1 MSDATKFCAL
11 TNIESISRGG
21 ALSFN
26 KIDVSGFHNYITL
39 SGVEKGQTPTA
50 ITKAKDYALVYELYW
65 NLKSFVHGGTDSI
78 GNSVSSSDATRTYKC
93 VNTDG
98 SINSSGSE
106 EPKDRILTAAAAEG
120 IIGFSNAK
128 ANTQIRQSNNT
139 NFLRLYNGSTSDEA
153 NFFGY
158 SLDGNTN
165 VFSGGPFIEITQA
178 ANLPAHAHISI
189 SGALQ
194 NAPPADGI
202 GQKHVIGYAVLNSKF
217 NVLVSARAGYSADAS
232 GDTITLTESFGS
244 DPLTVTADRDTGAT
258 ANVSLS
264 HFTMNTYS

>member
-21 ALSFN
+21 TLSFN

-39 SGVEKGQTPTA
+39 SGVQKGQTPTA

-65 NLKSFVHGGTDSI
+65 NLKSFVYGGTASDGDS
-78 GNSVSSSDATRTYKC
+78 VASSDATRTYKC

-106 EPKDRILTAAAAEG
+106 EPKDRILTASATPKVS
-120 IIGFSNAK
+120 SNS
-128 ANTQIRQSNNT
+128 IVCGQSNNT
-139 NFLRLYNGSTSDEA
+139 NFLRIYNGSTSDED

-158 SLDGNTN
+158 AIHGSGDFGGFIQIFGGSL
-165 VFSGGPFIEITQA
+165 SA
-178 ANLPAHAHISI
+178 ADADIAIN
-189 SGALQ
+189 GAMQ
-194 NAPPADGI
+194 NAPPSDRADL
-202 GQKHVIGYAVLNSKF
+202 KHVIGYAVLNSKF
-217 NVLVSARAGYSADAS
+217 NVLVIARVSYSSD
-232 GDTITLTESFGS
+232 GHGGTIELTESFDS
-244 DPLTVTADRDTGAT
+244 DPLTVEAERSTGDTAD
-258 ANVSLS
+258 VSVS